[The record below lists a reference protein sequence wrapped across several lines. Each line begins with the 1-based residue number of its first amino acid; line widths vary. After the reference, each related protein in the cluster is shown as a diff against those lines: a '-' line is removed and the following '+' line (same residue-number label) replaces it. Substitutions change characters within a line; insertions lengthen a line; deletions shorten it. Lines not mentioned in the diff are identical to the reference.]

1 MKRLILAAAL
11 LVAGARAAQA
21 QHFGSYTRPPTAPGY
36 RPPVSPYL
44 NILRPGGNPALN
56 YYNLTRP
63 QQQFGASI
71 AQNQADLLALQ
82 QQQLQQQ
89 GGDLGGQTSAGVG
102 PITGHRS
109 SFYNLGHYYNF
120 SPFRANVAAGAAPTT
135 GPTFGSP
142 GTRPGIGIGLAIIPG
157 GRR

>member
-11 LVAGARAAQA
+11 LVAGASTAQA
-21 QHFGSYTRPPTAPGY
+21 QQFGGYTRPPTAPGY

-44 NILRPGGNPALN
+44 NILRPGGNPAVN

-82 QQQLQQQ
+82 QQQQPQ
-89 GGDLGGQTSAGVG
+89 GGDLGGQTSSGVG

-109 SFYNLGHYYNF
+109 SFYNYGHYYNF
-120 SPFRANVAAGAAPTT
+120 SPFRANVVGGASSS

-142 GTRPGIGIGLAIIPG
+142 WTRPGIGIGLAIGTG